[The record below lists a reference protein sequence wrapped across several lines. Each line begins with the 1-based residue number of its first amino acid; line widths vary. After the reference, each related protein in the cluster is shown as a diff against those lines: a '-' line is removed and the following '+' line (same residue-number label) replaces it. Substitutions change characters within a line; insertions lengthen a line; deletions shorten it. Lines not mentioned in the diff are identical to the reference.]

1 MKKYRIENCGCDDTV
16 CFNIELT
23 DEELKLVI
31 KLFEENNKRAS
42 YCCTP
47 HLYDYDYYTTKKAVV
62 VPCYCYECECSEE
75 DTGHHKIYENQINF
89 MVDKKTRIINRMTY
103 GGKSSYYFNILQSQD
118 YDLIYDLIKADL
130 VVKVE
135 E

>member
-1 MKKYRIENCGCDDTV
+1 MLKIKDNVDLKELEKYG
-16 CFNIELT
+16 
-23 DEELKLVI
+23 
-31 KLFEENNKRAS
+31 FETG
-42 YCCTP
+42 Y
-47 HLYDYDYYTTKKAVV
+47 YDYYTTKKTVV
-62 VPCYCYECECSEE
+62 IPCYCYECECSEE
-75 DTGHHKIYENQINF
+75 DTGHYKIYENQINF

-118 YDLIYDLIKADL
+118 YDLIYDLIKANL

>member
-1 MKKYRIENCGCDDTV
+1 MLKIREDVDLNVLEKYG
-16 CFNIELT
+16 
-23 DEELKLVI
+23 
-31 KLFEENNKRAS
+31 FETG
-42 YCCTP
+42 Y
-47 HLYDYDYYTTKKAVV
+47 YDYYTTKKTVV
-62 VPCYCYECECSEE
+62 IPCYCYECECSEE
-75 DTGHHKIYENQINF
+75 DTGHNKIYENQINF

-130 VVKVE
+130 AVKVE

>member
-1 MKKYRIENCGCDDTV
+1 MLKIREDVDLKELEKYG
-16 CFNIELT
+16 
-23 DEELKLVI
+23 
-31 KLFEENNKRAS
+31 FETG
-42 YCCTP
+42 Y
-47 HLYDYDYYTTKKAVV
+47 YDYYTTKKTVV
-62 VPCYCYECECSEE
+62 IPCYCYECECSEE
-75 DTGHHKIYENQINF
+75 DTGHNKIYENQINF

-130 VVKVE
+130 AVKVE